1 MKTLG
6 SRLALWYSLVSTL
19 TLFGLLGA
27 GYYLLSQHLVRGLDL
42 LNAAEFQRIKISQNA
57 LTMEEASDGL
67 SGASLLFYVEVRD
80 QAGGV
85 LARSP
90 NLGNHSLSELG
101 GSDVATRSLPDLGEL
116 RIGKFLLGP
125 QQVIIATPLKQVHDV
140 MEGYAQ
146 VAMVLVCL
154 ILLVSLVSGLILS
167 QIALRPVRVIQETA
181 NRIRSDNLS
190 ERIVVPDVHDEVS
203 DLARLLNEMFDRL
216 EASFDQVRRFSAE
229 ASHELKTPLSLL
241 RLQSEKLLTDGGLS
255 RAQEEM
261 VLEQLEEIARLN
273 EIIEEMLFLSRAEAR
288 AITPK
293 LQREKPRA
301 FLQGFIPDARALTE
315 HACVKFE
322 EHVEGDDIVDFDPQW
337 IRRVLL
343 NLIAN
348 ALNVSPKGGLL
359 TLESDFTVDAWC
371 FALEDEGPGLPP
383 ERREQVFERF
393 VRFTPESTSGSGL
406 GLAICRSIVE
416 MHHGR
421 IWAEEGL
428 RKGGLR
434 VVVEIPLR
442 PPVKEMPAVDATH
455 RMD

>member
-6 SRLALWYSLVSTL
+6 ARLALWYSLVSTL

-42 LNAAEFQRIKISQNA
+42 LNAAEFQRIKLSQD
-57 LTMEEASDGL
+57 ASAAEGLVDGV
-67 SGASLLFYVEVRD
+67 SGASQLFYVEVLGED
-80 QAGGV
+80 GQV
-85 LARSP
+85 VARSA
-90 NLGNHSLSELG
+90 NLGSQSLSKTE
-101 GSDVATRSLPDLGEL
+101 SPDEKKRVLPELGEL
-116 RIGKFLLGP
+116 RVGKFQLGP

-167 QIALRPVRVIQETA
+167 QIALRPVRLIQETA

-190 ERIVVPDVHDEVS
+190 ERIAVSDVRDEVS

-255 RAQEEM
+255 RVQEEM

-293 LQREKPRA
+293 FQRQSPRE
-301 FLQGFIPDARALTE
+301 FLEGFLPDARALTE
-315 HACVKFE
+315 HAGVKFAE
-322 EHVEGDDIVDFDPQW
+322 KIEGDESVDFDTQW

-348 ALNVSPKGGLL
+348 ALNVSSKGGLL
-359 TLESDFTVDAWC
+359 TLDSEITVDAWLVT
-371 FALEDEGPGLPP
+371 LEDEGPGLSP

-421 IWAEEGL
+421 IWAEEGP

-434 VVVEIPLR
+434 IMVEIPLR
-442 PPVKEMPAVDATH
+442 PPVKEAPAEDATH